1 MVCKVQQG
9 NSLFK
14 DNKEMVCLS
23 ASRRSFMKSQQ
34 EDGL

>member
-14 DNKEMVCLS
+14 YKEMVCLS
-23 ASRRSFMKSQQ
+23 TSRRSFVKSQP